1 MIFSLH
7 YCLYIGSLQPNIGG
21 NKKLNDVLCGLS
33 ECLWGTLKPLRAFS
47 ILELAVFRLTA
58 LIRVDIFRT
67 WIRSSYRL
75 SAPILANLVVSFS
88 FTVTLK
94 LGLST
99 THGPFLCLDG
109 YSTLLSRALVYFIV
123 SSVFGIILPC
133 TLVCLIYAYK
143 ISYLK
148 NTGNGTV
155 KSWFGANSRKRVTE
169 IYGSL
174 DNINDDV
181 VVIENRNQRKLARQ
195 VLVMNA
201 FLIASLLS
209 FILTNAANIF
219 EQFNDYRNSLRF
231 SLRLLTIFFQALV
244 PVASIAGHTRMMF
257 LVRKFRLKNLIQNN
271 RVVPSVVVVA
281 INVASTPVVV
291 DENRN
296 K

>member
-7 YCLYIGSLQPNIGG
+7 YCLYIGSHEPDLGG
-21 NKKLNDVLCGLS
+21 SKRLNEVFCSLS

-58 LIRVDIFRT
+58 LVRVDIFRS
-67 WIRSSYRL
+67 WIRSPYRL
-75 SAPILANLVVSFS
+75 VAPILTNLVISFS

-109 YSTLLSRALVYFIV
+109 YSPLLSRALIYFVV
-123 SSVFGIILPC
+123 SSVFCIMLPC

-155 KSWFGANSRKRVTE
+155 KRWFGGNSRKRVTD

-181 VVIENRNQRKLARQ
+181 VVANRNQRRLARQ

-219 EQFNDYRNSLRF
+219 EQFNDYKYALRF
-231 SLRLLTIFFQALV
+231 SLRLMTIFFQSLV
-244 PVASIAGHTRMMF
+244 PVASIAGHTRMMN
-257 LVRKFRLKNLIQNN
+257 LVRKFRIKSLLQKNRI
-271 RVVPSVVVVA
+271 VPSSNA
-281 INVASTPVVV
+281 Q
-291 DENRN
+291 N

>member
-7 YCLYIGSLQPNIGG
+7 YCLYIGSVEPNVSS
-21 NKKLNDVLCGLS
+21 NQKVNEVLCSLS

-47 ILELAVFRLTA
+47 ILGLAVFRLTA
-58 LIRVDIFRT
+58 LIRVDVFRS
-67 WIRSSYRL
+67 WIRSPYRL
-75 SAPILANLVVSFS
+75 TAPILANLVISFS

-109 YSTLLSRALVYFIV
+109 YSTLLPRALTYFIV

-133 TLVCLIYAYK
+133 TLVCLMYAYK

-148 NTGNGTV
+148 NTGNGTLNR
-155 KSWFGANSRKRVTE
+155 WFGANSRKRVTE

-174 DNINDDV
+174 DNMNDDV
-181 VVIENRNQRKLARQ
+181 VVANRNQRRLARQ

-209 FILTNAANIF
+209 FILTNAANMF
-219 EQFNDYRNSLRF
+219 EQFNDYRYSTRF

-244 PVASIAGHTRMMF
+244 PVASIAGHTRMLS
-257 LVRKFRLKNLIQNN
+257 LVRKFRFKSLLHNN
-271 RVVPSVVVVA
+271 RVVPT
-281 INVASTPVVV
+281 ITGQT
-291 DENRN
+291 